1 MAENPYNNIYQELV
15 RDNGDAVG
23 IFAYAL
29 YKQHKIAFI
38 NKIIADESR
47 NPTAEELCNFHR
59 SSMTQHAIDGYKIQ
73 GEALVL
79 AFLNESLAQ
88 RVRDIE
94 NDVEDSV
101 IGEHLKNIK
110 DQINSEKTWLGWGK
124 DVLNN
129 LSVNLLTVVVIGS
142 IIIGY
147 KFLSEF
153 TSKTETATGIT
164 SQSDGSK

>member
-1 MAENPYNNIYQELV
+1 
-15 RDNGDAVG
+15 
-23 IFAYAL
+23 
-29 YKQHKIAFI
+29 
-38 NKIIADESR
+38 
-47 NPTAEELCNFHR
+47 
-59 SSMTQHAIDGYKIQ
+59 MTQQAISGYRIQ

-94 NDVEDSV
+94 NGVQDSV

-110 DQINSEKTWLGWGK
+110 DQIDSKKTWLGWGK

-129 LSVNLLTVVVIGS
+129 LSVNILTIIVIGA

-147 KFLSEF
+147 NYLSGF
-153 TSKTETATGIT
+153 YSKTETAAGIT
-164 SQSDGSK
+164 NQSK